1 MMDVLPFSGEESWED
16 ELARNTALF
25 READLLDEAA
35 HKIVENSHGLEVGEL
50 WKRYLEAQALADA
63 KRTAACQDWM
73 RIKRSMSR

>member
-25 READLLDEAA
+25 READLLEEAA
-35 HKIVENSHGLEVGEL
+35 YKIIQDGGLEGGEL
-50 WKRYLEAQALADA
+50 WNRYLKAQALADA

-73 RIKRSMSR
+73 RIKRSLRR

>member
-1 MMDVLPFSGEESWED
+1 MMDVLHFSGEESWED

-35 HKIVENSHGLEVGEL
+35 YKVIQDGGLEDGEL
-50 WKRYLEAQALADA
+50 WNRYLKAQALADA

-73 RIKRSMSR
+73 RIKRSLTR